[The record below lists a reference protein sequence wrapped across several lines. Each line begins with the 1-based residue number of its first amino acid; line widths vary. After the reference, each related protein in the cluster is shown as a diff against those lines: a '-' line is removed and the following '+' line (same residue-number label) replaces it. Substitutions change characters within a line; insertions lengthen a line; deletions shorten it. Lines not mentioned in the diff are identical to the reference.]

1 MCNKSC
7 TINFRV
13 RHGMEGWKVK
23 LRLVLNA
30 SLFRDMQEFRAREIY
45 FTLVMVGV

>member
-1 MCNKSC
+1 MYNKLQSSAQD
-7 TINFRV
+7 
-13 RHGMEGWKVK
+13 GGLEGK

-45 FTLVMVGV
+45 STLVMIGV

>member
-1 MCNKSC
+1 MYNKLQSSAQD
-7 TINFRV
+7 
-13 RHGMEGWKVK
+13 GGLEGK

-45 FTLVMVGV
+45 FTLIMVGV